1 MIRLYKEETAAKTRR
16 SCNGWTDERIIMKN
30 FGFGCMRLPMIGGME
45 GEVDQQQFNRMVDK
59 FLAEGFTYFDT
70 AHGYLGGKSEIALR
84 EGLVKRYPRDAYQ
97 LTDKLTENFFHTESD
112 IRPFFEQQLAATGVD
127 YFDYYLMHALT
138 VEHYRK
144 FTVCNAFEVA
154 KQLKAEGR
162 VQHLGISF
170 HDKPALLTQIL
181 TEHPEIEVVQIQF
194 NYADYDDPSIESGAV
209 YEVCRQFG
217 KPVIVMEPVKGGGLI
232 DLPQQAADIL
242 RALQGGSL
250 ASYAIR
256 YAASFEGVFMVLSGM
271 STYEQMEENLGYMKA
286 FQPLTADEFA
296 AVGQV
301 REILKQ
307 QDTIACTACRYCT
320 DGCPKHILIPD
331 LFACMNAKTQFKDW
345 NSDFYYEVNTTGHG
359 KASDCIGCRQCER
372 ACPQHLPIVETL
384 GRVAQTF
391 ERQPG

>member
-1 MIRLYKEETAAKTRR
+1 
-16 SCNGWTDERIIMKN
+16 MKN
-30 FGFGCMRLPMIGGME
+30 FGFGCMRLPMIGGTE
-45 GEVDQQQFNRMVDK
+45 GTVDQAQFNRMVDK

-70 AHGYLGGKSEIALR
+70 AHGYLGGKSETALR

-97 LTDKLTENFFHTESD
+97 LTDKLTENFFHTEGD

-138 VEHYRK
+138 VEHYQK
-144 FTVCNAFEVA
+144 FTACNAFEAA

-162 VQHLGISF
+162 VRHLGISF

-217 KPVIVMEPVKGGGLI
+217 KPVIVMEPVKGGGLV

-242 RALQGGSL
+242 HALQGGSP

-271 STYEQMEENLGYMKA
+271 STYEQMAENLSYMKA

-296 AVGQV
+296 AVEQV

-320 DGCPKHILIPD
+320 DGCPKQILIPD

-345 NSDFYYEVNTTGHG
+345 NSDFYYEVNTNGRG

-372 ACPQHLPIVETL
+372 ACPQHLPIVELL

-391 ERQPG
+391 ERQPD